1 MPEVISLGEPMVEFC
16 AMSKGSLKSVEFFER
31 GWGGDVS
38 NVVVAVSRLGHR
50 SGIMCRVGD
59 DEFGECFLEMWRSEG
74 VDTSRVIVEKGAFT
88 AVYFI
93 SIRDDGGHDF
103 TYYRANSAASHFS
116 PEDLDLSY
124 ISEARILH
132 VSGITQAI
140 SSSCR
145 EAVFKA
151 IEAARGSGVLV
162 SYDPNIRLKLWSL
175 NLAKAV
181 VSYTIGMVDFV
192 LLTRDEAKLI
202 TGMDDVENAALKIL
216 GEGPKIVALKLG
228 VEGCIIVSDNGI
240 FKAPA
245 YRVEIVDTTGA
256 GDAFDAAFMVGVLEN
271 MPLQRIAYFANVAA
285 ALKCRGRGA
294 VKPLPYR
301 WGVDEV
307 LSRGKI

>member
-1 MPEVISLGEPMVEFC
+1 MPEVISIGEPMVEFC
-16 AMSKGSLKSVEFFER
+16 AVSRGPLKSIEFFER

-38 NVVVAVSRLGHR
+38 NVIVAVSRLGHQ

-59 DEFGECFLEMWRSEG
+59 DEFGECLLEMWRREG
-74 VDTSRVIVEKGAFT
+74 VDVSHVIVEKGSFT

-93 SIRDDGGHDF
+93 SIREDGGHDF
-103 TYYRANSAASHFS
+103 TYYRVNSAASHFS
-116 PEDLDLSY
+116 PEDIDLDY
-124 ISEARILH
+124 ISKASVLH

-145 EAVFKA
+145 EAAFKA
-151 IEAARGSGVLV
+151 IEVARKDGVSV
-162 SYDPNIRLKLWSL
+162 SYDPNIRLKLWPL

-202 TGMDDVENAALKIL
+202 TGVDDAKDAASRIL
-216 GEGPKIVALKLG
+216 RMGPRIVALKLG
-228 VEGCIIVSDNGI
+228 EDGCLIASDDQVV
-240 FKAPA
+240 KAPA
-245 YRVEIVDTTGA
+245 YKVEIVDTTGA
-256 GDAFDAAFMVGVLEN
+256 GDAFDAAFIVGVLEG
-271 MPLQRIAYFANVAA
+271 MSLQRIAYFANVAA

-301 WGVDEV
+301 WEVNEV
-307 LSRGKI
+307 LDRKL

>member
-16 AMSKGSLKSVEFFER
+16 AMSRGPLKSIEFFER

-59 DEFGECFLEMWRSEG
+59 DEFGECFLEMWRNEG
-74 VDTSRVIVEKGAFT
+74 VDTSHVIVENGAFT

-93 SIRDDGGHDF
+93 SIRENGEHDF
-103 TYYRANSAASHFS
+103 TYYRENSAASHFS
-116 PEDLDLSY
+116 PEDIDLNY
-124 ISEARILH
+124 ISKARILH

-145 EAVFKA
+145 EAAFKA
-151 IEAARGSGVLV
+151 IEAARKSNVLV

-192 LLTRDEAKLI
+192 LLTGEEAKLI
-202 TGMDDVENAALKIL
+202 TGVDDVRDAALKVL
-216 GEGPKIVALKLG
+216 RSGPRVVALKLG
-228 VEGCIIVSDNGI
+228 GEGCLIAGSDVVR
-240 FKAPA
+240 APA
-245 YRVEIVDTTGA
+245 YRVEIIDTTGA
-256 GDAFDAAFMVGVLEN
+256 GDAFDAAFIVGVLEN
-271 MPLQRIAYFANVAA
+271 MPLQKIAYFANIAA

-301 WGVDEV
+301 WEVDEV
-307 LSRGKI
+307 LNRLEES

>member
-1 MPEVISLGEPMVEFC
+1 MVEFC
-16 AMSKGSLKSVEFFER
+16 ATSRGPLKSIEFFER

-38 NVVVAVSRLGHR
+38 NVIVAVSRLGHR
-50 SGIMCRVGD
+50 SGIMCRIGN
-59 DEFGECFLEMWRSEG
+59 DEFGECFLEMWKSEG
-74 VDTSRVIVEKGAFT
+74 VDTSHVIVESNAFT

-93 SIRDDGGHDF
+93 SIREDGGHEF

-116 PEDLDLSY
+116 PEDLDLNY

-145 EAVFKA
+145 EATFKA
-151 IEAARGSGVLV
+151 IEAARESNVLV

-175 NLAKAV
+175 NLAKAI

-192 LLTRDEAKLI
+192 LLTGDEAKLI
-202 TGMDDVENAALKIL
+202 TGIDNVRDAALKIL
-216 GEGPKIVALKLG
+216 EFGPKVVVLKLG
-228 VEGCIIVSDNGI
+228 GEGCLVATSSDVVR
-240 FKAPA
+240 APA
-245 YRVEIVDTTGA
+245 YRVEIIDTTGA
-256 GDAFDAAFMVGVLEN
+256 GDAFDAAFIVGILEN
-271 MPLQRIAYFANVAA
+271 MSLQRIAYFANIAA

-301 WGVDEV
+301 WEVDKV
-307 LSRGKI
+307 LNKLEESYKNFKS